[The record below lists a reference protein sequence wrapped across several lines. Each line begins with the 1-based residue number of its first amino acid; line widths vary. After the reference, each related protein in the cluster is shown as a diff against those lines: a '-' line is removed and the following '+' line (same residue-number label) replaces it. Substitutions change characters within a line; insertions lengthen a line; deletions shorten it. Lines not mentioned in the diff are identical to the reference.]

1 MPTTTA
7 AAQGCASVAR
17 GRTPEA
23 TRKKDPTATQ
33 QEAPSYMPIQ
43 LKGVLANLGIPQ
55 EEWARAITQTG
66 KYAGGKPLSLTA
78 AAQILNWNIWPRM
91 TPKEHIKAQT
101 ESVLRGHNVPD
112 EILSTV
118 WQEDLYDEHRHAH
131 PLGAHAKK
139 PKPQPAIDP
148 LEVEMLSA
156 AAKKHF
162 EIFKDPFI
170 DDVQNSDDVFLSTEQ
185 RYIREAMYQTA
196 KHGGFLAIIGE
207 SGSGKTTLR
216 RDLLDRVGR
225 EHLQVVAIQPR
236 VIDKGRLTAG
246 LICEAIVRDLSQ
258 QKPRQSLEGK
268 ARQVEDI
275 LVGSSRSGNS
285 HVLIIEEAHD
295 ISVSTLK
302 YLKRFWELEDGFRK
316 LLAIILVGQPE
327 LKGMLDERMNYE
339 AREVIRR
346 CEIAELRPLN
356 GNLEEY
362 LALKFKRIGKKLTDV
377 FAKDAYDAI
386 RTRLTLRRRGS
397 DGVESMLYPLVVN
410 NLVVKAMNLC
420 AETKASD
427 KVDAEVIKGI

>member
-1 MPTTTA
+1 MLTARATKKYLNTTA
-7 AAQGCASVAR
+7 
-17 GRTPEA
+17 EE
-23 TRKKDPTATQ
+23 PT
-33 QEAPSYMPIQ
+33 YMPIH
-43 LKGVLANLGIPQ
+43 LKGVLSSLGISH
-55 EEWARAITQTG
+55 EDWARSVMQTSG
-66 KYAGGKPLSLTA
+66 RVKGKPLSLTA
-78 AAQILNWNIWPRM
+78 ASQILNWNIWPKL
-91 TPKEHIKAQT
+91 TDKAHIKAQT
-101 ESVLRGHNVPD
+101 ESMLRGHGIPD
-112 EILSTV
+112 EAIKIIWRIDT
-118 WQEDLYDEHRHAH
+118 EDSHRHVH
-131 PLGAHAKK
+131 PTGVHARSGRR
-139 PKPQPAIDP
+139 QPDHDIFH

-162 EIFKDPFI
+162 EIFKDPFV
-170 DDVQNSDDVFLSTEQ
+170 DDVQNADDVFLSSEQ

-216 RDLLDRVGR
+216 RDLLDRISR
-225 EHLQVVAIQPR
+225 ESLQIVAIQPR

-246 LICEAIVRDLSQ
+246 LICEAIIRDLSQ

-275 LVGSSRSGNS
+275 LIGSSRSGNA
-285 HVLIIEEAHD
+285 HVLLIEEAHD
-295 ISVSTLK
+295 ISVATLK

>member
-1 MPTTTA
+1 MLTVRA
-7 AAQGCASVAR
+7 ARKYVNTVAEE
-17 GRTPEA
+17 RT
-23 TRKKDPTATQ
+23 
-33 QEAPSYMPIQ
+33 YMPIH
-43 LKGVLANLGIPQ
+43 LKGVLASLGISH
-55 EEWARAITQTG
+55 EDWAHSLTQTSG
-66 KYAGGKPLSLTA
+66 RVKGKPLSLTA
-78 AAQILNWNIWPRM
+78 ANQILNWNIWPKL
-91 TPKEHIKAQT
+91 TDKAHIKAQT
-101 ESVLRGHNVPD
+101 EAMLRGHGLPD
-112 EILSTV
+112 DALKIIWRVDT
-118 WQEDLYDEHRHAH
+118 EDAHRHVH
-131 PLGAHAKK
+131 PLGVHATSG
-139 PKPQPAIDP
+139 PRRQLAAPDHDILH

-162 EIFKDPFI
+162 EIFKDPFV
-170 DDVQNSDDVFLSTEQ
+170 DDVQNADDVFLSSEQ

-216 RDLLDRVGR
+216 RDLLDRVSR
-225 EHLQVVAIQPR
+225 EHLQIVAIQPR
-236 VIDKGRLTAG
+236 VIDKARLTAG
-246 LICEAIVRDLSQ
+246 LICEAIIRDLSQ

-268 ARQVEDI
+268 ARQVADI
-275 LVGSSRSGNS
+275 LIGSSRSGNA
-285 HVLIIEEAHD
+285 HVLLIEEAHD
-295 ISVSTLK
+295 ISVATLK

-362 LALKFKRIGKKLTDV
+362 LALKFKRVGKKLTDV
-377 FAKDAYDAI
+377 FARDAYDAI

-410 NLVVKAMNLC
+410 NLVTKAMNLC
-420 AETKASD
+420 AETRAAE
-427 KVDAEVIKGI
+427 KVDAEIIKGI